1 MSTTTPV
8 PIERRLDL
16 VSETDVETYWFQ
28 PTGTVVATLGE
39 RNGPVC
45 GPVFQ
50 YRVLS
55 DDSIELSD
63 SERVIATWTRI
74 EVDGDVLRAECNG
87 KIKTFRIG

>member
-1 MSTTTPV
+1 MTTPV

-28 PTGTVVATLGE
+28 PTGTVAATLGE

-55 DDSIELSD
+55 GDSIELSD
-63 SERVIATWTRI
+63 GERVIAIWTRI